1 MGNIISDEILKY
13 IDFDNG
19 FKWHP
24 KFCLIEWNVGEDELF
39 PLMESNGYEN
49 LGNISNFNLID
60 DVNYDGQHQDYL
72 FKLKD

>member
-1 MGNIISDEILKY
+1 
-13 IDFDNG
+13 
-19 FKWHP
+19 
-24 KFCLIEWNVGEDELF
+24 LIEWNVGEDELF

-60 DVNYDGQHQDYL
+60 DVNYDGQRQDYL